1 VRLWLTGDSHH
12 YARYVED
19 HPELPDQPPPTGP
32 SQDQPD
38 LRAPTSVIAPVAA
51 GTAGAAPMAV
61 VAQGAARQFVT
72 CGLGGAFLT
81 ETHNLPTSLQLPHP
95 DSRMTPRHAPVG
107 FSLAARWPE
116 VPQSRSLARRIIG
129 VGRFSLAARNP
140 GLLSLCGVVQSTIA
154 LVLLL
159 VMAFARA
166 TSPITVLRR
175 LPWDAVLPL
184 AGQVGVWLA
193 LLVLALV
200 LVPVVRGRA
209 PRVPWQAI
217 GAVVAQLVVTLVV
230 LAALFELIALL
241 PWTDHL
247 PDWVVGL
254 SSLALVFVVGGW
266 LSSWVLAVTILLSTN
281 HTVQGWQMA
290 AQADEERKGFLRLR
304 VDDDGMVTIYP
315 IVVDAVCH
323 DWTLEGKQPRP
334 TVALRPRLVETPY
347 RVARSKR

>member
-1 VRLWLTGDSHH
+1 
-12 YARYVED
+12 
-19 HPELPDQPPPTGP
+19 
-32 SQDQPD
+32 
-38 LRAPTSVIAPVAA
+38 
-51 GTAGAAPMAV
+51 MA
-61 VAQGAARQFVT
+61 
-72 CGLGGAFLT
+72 
-81 ETHNLPTSLQLPHP
+81 
-95 DSRMTPRHAPVG
+95 PRHAPVD

-116 VPQSRSLARRIIG
+116 VPQSQSLARRISG

-175 LPWDAVLPL
+175 LRWDAVLPL

-193 LLVLALV
+193 LLVLAGV
-200 LVPVVRGRA
+200 LVPVVRGRR
-209 PRVPWQAI
+209 PQVPWQAV

-230 LAALFELIALL
+230 MAALGELVAVL
-241 PWTDHL
+241 PWADAL

-254 SSLALVFVVGGW
+254 GSLALVFVVGGW

-315 IVVDAVCH
+315 IVIDAVCH
-323 DWTLEGKQPRP
+323 DWTLEGKRPKPTVTLQPRLAEAP
-334 TVALRPRLVETPY
+334 F